1 MPKSQHWPRNPA
13 QLMEHLTKKHERL
26 SAEVEALD
34 GHLFLTPAEQSRM
47 KKMKKEKL
55 RTKDYMKRM
64 KVALGASGN

>member
-13 QLMEHLTKKHERL
+13 QLIEHLTKKHARL
-26 SAEVEALD
+26 SEQVAELD
-34 GHLFLTPAEQSRM
+34 GHLFLTPDEQSRM

-64 KVALGASGN
+64 QSAVGSATN